1 MNYIETAEQT
11 WHERVLAHR
20 AASLDEEA
28 QRQVLKIA
36 EEAGSQIVLRV
47 IDAVQGFETPT
58 PPLEFIAGYSTYL
71 YFSDITR

>member
-1 MNYIETAEQT
+1 MNYLEAAEQA
-11 WHERVLAHR
+11 WHERALTHR
-20 AASLDEEA
+20 AASLEDEA

-36 EEAGSQIVLRV
+36 EEAGAQTVLRV